1 MTSLPRNPHDAFFR
15 EVFSDS
21 RHIVELLRLVLPAR
35 VRNELDL
42 DPARVRVLSP
52 THVDAALRG
61 TASDLVVEVPRRG
74 VADPARPPALFI
86 FAVEHQRGDAR
97 FIVLRQLDYCVR
109 IWTRWLKDNP
119 RATHLPPIIPVLVHN
134 GDRPWRSP
142 TRLRDLIDLRGLPR
156 DAGLLSMMPS
166 LRVVLA
172 DLAGPRFTRARLRG
186 AGLAPVSGALLEILQ
201 AGPRAEAPDLFDEW
215 TSRLAP
221 LRDEP
226 AGGSTLCAALWYL
239 FFVSAVPKD
248 RIIAAAETL
257 PEPEKERFMTGAQ
270 QCIAEGRQLG
280 RDEGRLE
287 GRAEGTHLALVSA
300 VGRLATRRFGDLPPA
315 TEAQIRAASTDDLE
329 RWLDRLLTAERLSD
343 LFG

>member
-1 MTSLPRNPHDAFFR
+1 MEKQPF
-15 EVFSDS
+15 
-21 RHIVELLRLVLPAR
+21 
-35 VRNELDL
+35 
-42 DPARVRVLSP
+42 
-52 THVDAALRG
+52 
-61 TASDLVVEVPRRG
+61 
-74 VADPARPPALFI
+74 

-119 RATHLPPIIPVLVHN
+119 RATHLPPIIPVLVHS

-142 TRLRDLIDLRGLPR
+142 TRLRDLSDLRGLPR
-156 DAGLLSMMPS
+156 NAGLLSMMPS

-172 DLAGPRFTRARLRG
+172 DLAGPRLTRARLCG
-186 AGLAPVSGALLEILQ
+186 AGLAPVSGALLKILQ

-226 AGGSTLCAALWYL
+226 AGGSTLCAALWHL
-239 FFVSAVPKD
+239 FYVSAVPKD

-287 GRAEGTHLALVSA
+287 GRLEGRAEGTHLALASA
-300 VGRLATRRFGDLPPA
+300 VCRLATRRFGDLPPA
-315 TEAQIRAASTDDLE
+315 IEAQIRAASTDDLE